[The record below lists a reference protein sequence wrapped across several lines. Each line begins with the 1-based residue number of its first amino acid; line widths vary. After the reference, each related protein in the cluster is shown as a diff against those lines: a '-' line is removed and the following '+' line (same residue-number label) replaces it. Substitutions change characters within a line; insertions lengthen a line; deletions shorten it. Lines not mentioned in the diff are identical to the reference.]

1 MGMTPQ
7 AFFAAEM
14 MGAVVFTK
22 PLEELTGPLGNRL
35 QPQGEIACLRRE
47 WASGHSILKRRNRV
61 CE

>member
-1 MGMTPQ
+1 
-7 AFFAAEM
+7 M
-14 MGAVVFTK
+14 MGAVVFPK